1 MPIIKGLVQLQQ
13 HAKKVNQI
21 KQFQEEI
28 MDISNSNAKSVI
40 LLDSKLQKIATS
52 PSRIL
57 SVNPDDLNKQ
67 GRTGVTMDQATW
79 LK

>member
-1 MPIIKGLVQLQQ
+1 
-13 HAKKVNQI
+13 
-21 KQFQEEI
+21 